1 MLLGPFLMPTPL
13 KAQEFTT
20 KTSYP
25 NDRQASYN
33 KITSQ

>member
-1 MLLGPFLMPTPL
+1 MLLGPFLMPTP
-13 KAQEFTT
+13 KAQDFTT